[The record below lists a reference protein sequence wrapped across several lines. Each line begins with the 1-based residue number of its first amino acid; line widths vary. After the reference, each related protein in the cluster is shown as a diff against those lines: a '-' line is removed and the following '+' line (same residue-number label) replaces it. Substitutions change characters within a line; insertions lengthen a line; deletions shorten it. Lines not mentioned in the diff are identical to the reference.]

1 MVNSHP
7 SNSNSRK
14 RRLSSSKSNVKEIGG
29 FDNEVGDH
37 DVEDG
42 GED

>member
-7 SNSNSRK
+7 SISNSRK
-14 RRLSSSKSNVKEIGG
+14 RGLRSPKSNVKEIGG
-29 FDNEVGDH
+29 FDNEVEDH

-42 GED
+42 GDD